1 MGEGLPTSLRQ
12 PGTGTPAFPATA
24 HNTAPSTNTPNTTGT
39 VPTLFSS
46 FARLLFLM
54 FSFPILLI
62 IEVLFFQVA
71 FTAWERLPENER
83 SGFLRSQCVAQR

>member
-12 PGTGTPAFPATA
+12 PGTGIPAFPATA
-24 HNTAPSTNTPNTTGT
+24 HNTVPSTSTPNTTGT

-46 FARLLFLM
+46 FTRLLFLM

-71 FTAWERLPENER
+71 HTDWER
-83 SGFLRSQCVAQR
+83 AT